1 MEDLKASFD
10 TKNEPKDLNESEV
23 RSEVKKDIL
32 AVRVRRYIEREAIL
46 VSNMNKI
53 YGIIRGQCTPVL
65 QSVLKGNEDLHSKS
79 KKIRL
84 AMVHARDQGT
94 HCGN

>member
-46 VSNMNKI
+46 VSNMNKV

-65 QSVLKGNEDLHSKS
+65 QSVLKGKEDLTSKS
-79 KKIRL
+79 KK
-84 AMVHARDQGT
+84 
-94 HCGN
+94 